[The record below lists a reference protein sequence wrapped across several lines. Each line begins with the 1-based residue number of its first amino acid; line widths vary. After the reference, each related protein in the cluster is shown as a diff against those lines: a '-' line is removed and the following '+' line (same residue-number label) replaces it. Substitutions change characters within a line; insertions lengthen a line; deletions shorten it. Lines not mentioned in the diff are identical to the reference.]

1 MERTTHRIAWQRLCR
16 RFGAFLLRKVG
27 VREVGVLLLRKVG
40 AEGDGVRVPPRGHNF
55 ADELGKVASPGME
68 SLGFLRI
75 RSRGGVRVPPRGPDR
90 IFSLSSKGKYL
101 SCPLVGASKFLI
113 LIMNFEDAQFVAPP
127 H

>member
-27 VREVGVLLLRKVG
+27 VREVGVLLLREVG
-40 AEGDGVRVPPRGHNF
+40 AEGD
-55 ADELGKVASPGME
+55 
-68 SLGFLRI
+68 
-75 RSRGGVRVPPRGPDR
+75 GVRVPPRGPDR

-113 LIMNFEDAQFVAPP
+113 LIMNFEDAQFAAPL

>member
-16 RFGAFLLRKVG
+16 RFGAFLLREVGVREVDVLLLREVG
-27 VREVGVLLLRKVG
+27 VREVG
-40 AEGDGVRVPPRGHNF
+40 AEGD
-55 ADELGKVASPGME
+55 
-68 SLGFLRI
+68 
-75 RSRGGVRVPPRGPDR
+75 GVRVPPRGPDR